1 MAFVQIQ
8 KAVGITKDQY
18 DQVMMTAT
26 GGDLG
31 DGELF
36 RVAGGTENDWW
47 VIDGWESREQCD
59 ANMAKLMPA
68 FAQAGI
74 SIDAMPEPPTEFE
87 IHELRTGP

>member
-18 DQVMMTAT
+18 DQLMQTAS
-26 GGDLG
+26 GGGLG
-31 DGELF
+31 DSELF
-36 RVAGGTENDWW
+36 RVAGGTENGLY

-74 SIDAMPEPPTEFE
+74 SIEAMPEPPTEFE
-87 IHELRTGP
+87 IHELKT